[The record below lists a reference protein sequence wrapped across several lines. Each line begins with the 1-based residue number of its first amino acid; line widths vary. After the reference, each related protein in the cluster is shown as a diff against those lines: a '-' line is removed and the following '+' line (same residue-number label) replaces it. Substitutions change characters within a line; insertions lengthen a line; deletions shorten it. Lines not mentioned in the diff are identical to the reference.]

1 MWSVYRVESE
11 DWARKKI
18 VLDRSA
24 TFLKKYENQ
33 DTIDYEGAAEYT
45 SKDFEHN
52 AHEFE
57 EIYDDSQSAHN
68 YNLRHTTREG
78 NTIETTPSGR
88 ALRSCELDD
97 LTPEDIY
104 SSDDETIGFDP
115 ASNQW
120 IPQLPRLKKKKT
132 KRRAQKSLRRASK

>member
-1 MWSVYRVESE
+1 M
-11 DWARKKI
+11 
-18 VLDRSA
+18 
-24 TFLKKYENQ
+24 
-33 DTIDYEGAAEYT
+33 
-45 SKDFEHN
+45 
-52 AHEFE
+52 
-57 EIYDDSQSAHN
+57 
-68 YNLRHTTREG
+68 
-78 NTIETTPSGR
+78 TPSGR

-132 KRRAQKSLRRASK
+132 KGHASKSLRRAPKERGHHPRGI